1 MPQCFLLD
9 TLSTPLGDLLII
21 ADEQQRLR
29 AVEWKEYEEG
39 LYHLLA
45 RRYKNDPFELT
56 EAVNPGG
63 LTQALARYFAGDL
76 QAIDT
81 LAVASLGTA
90 FQQRVWQELRKIPCG
105 TTITYGELAAR
116 LGSPTAS
123 RAVGM
128 ANGSNPVSI
137 VVPCHCVIGA
147 NGALTGYAGGVQRKA
162 WLLAHEGAIAR
173 QGALSLCNL

>member
-1 MPQCFLLD
+1 M
-9 TLSTPLGDLLII
+9 
-21 ADEQQRLR
+21 
-29 AVEWKEYEEG
+29 
-39 LYHLLA
+39 
-45 RRYKNDPFELT
+45 
-56 EAVNPGG
+56 
-63 LTQALARYFAGDL
+63 
-76 QAIDT
+76 
-81 LAVASLGTA
+81 VASLGTP

-137 VVPCHCVIGA
+137 VVPCHRVIGA
-147 NGALTGYAGGVQRKA
+147 NAALTGYTGGVQRKA

-173 QGALSLCNL
+173 QGTLSLCN